1 MNRLSPVNES
11 RSALNTL
18 STIVQFMYYLIKF
31 RRSRQELI
39 NLTTFDSQQSGVSE
53 MRTAERANHDDDVE
67 IVPLSAESEDSLR
80 RTHSHYFVETSS
92 QAFSTV
98 L

>member
-1 MNRLSPVNES
+1 VNRLSPVNES

>member
-1 MNRLSPVNES
+1 
-11 RSALNTL
+11 
-18 STIVQFMYYLIKF
+18 MYYLIKF

>member
-11 RSALNTL
+11 RSALNPL

-67 IVPLSAESEDSLR
+67 IVLLSAESEDSLR
-80 RTHSHYFVETSS
+80 RTHSRYFVETSS

>member
-80 RTHSHYFVETSS
+80 RTHSRYFVETSS

>member
-1 MNRLSPVNES
+1 
-11 RSALNTL
+11 
-18 STIVQFMYYLIKF
+18 MYYLIKF

-39 NLTTFDSQQSGVSE
+39 DLTTFDSGQIGVNE

-67 IVPLSAESEDSLR
+67 VVLLSAASEDSLR
-80 RTHSHYFVETSS
+80 RTHSRYFVETSPE
-92 QAFSTV
+92 AFSAA

>member
-1 MNRLSPVNES
+1 MK
-11 RSALNTL
+11 
-18 STIVQFMYYLIKF
+18 FMYYLIKF

-39 NLTTFDSQQSGVSE
+39 NLTTFDSQQSGVNE
-53 MRTAERANHDDDVE
+53 MRTAERENQDDDIE
-67 IVPLSAESEDSLR
+67 IVLLSAESEDSLR
-80 RTHSHYFVETSS
+80 RTHSRYFVETSW

>member
-1 MNRLSPVNES
+1 MN
-11 RSALNTL
+11 
-18 STIVQFMYYLIKF
+18 FMYYLIRF

-39 NLTTFDSQQSGVSE
+39 NLTTFDSRQSGVNE
-53 MRTAERANHDDDVE
+53 MRTTERANHDDDVE
-67 IVPLSAESEDSLR
+67 IVLLSAESEDSLR
-80 RTHSHYFVETSS
+80 RTHSRYFVETSS